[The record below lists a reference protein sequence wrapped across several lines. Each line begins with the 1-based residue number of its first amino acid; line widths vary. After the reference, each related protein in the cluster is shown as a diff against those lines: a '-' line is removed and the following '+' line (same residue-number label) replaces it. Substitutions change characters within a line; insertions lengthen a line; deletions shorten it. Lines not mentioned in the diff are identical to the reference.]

1 MKRAIKFTVVFLII
15 LIFLSFLRCIPYV
28 LGYEAEFNSY
38 CATALTVI
46 VTVKIMKWILEDCEE

>member
-28 LGYEAEFNSY
+28 LGYVVEFNSY
-38 CATALTVI
+38 CTTALTVI
-46 VTVKIMKWILEDCEE
+46 VTVKIMKWILEDCEA